1 MEQKGAHADRAGSA
15 RSADQRLSSPG
26 LGVFRCTV
34 CHVYRRS
41 ADGQGNQRS
50 PPQRHTLLDSF
61 PNAERSTHATA
72 LTYPHFDSRAL
83 YCNGGTYLHVQS
95 GASDGTTDAD
105 RTAHDASYGNGNAQS
120 HAQPTASDGY
130 TDADIP

>member
-1 MEQKGAHADRAGSA
+1 M
-15 RSADQRLSSPG
+15 SSSG
-26 LGVFRCTV
+26 RGVFRCTV

-41 ADGQGNQRS
+41 ADGQGNKRS
-50 PPQRHTLLDSF
+50 PPHGHTPVHSLS
-61 PNAERSTHATA
+61 NAERTSHATGRRD
-72 LTYPHFDSRAL
+72 PHCDPRAP
-83 YCNGGTYLHVQS
+83 YRNGGTHLDVQS
-95 GASDGTTDAD
+95 AASDGYTDAD